1 MFPHDVDAHHGPI
14 PKTYKTH
21 FEDAGFEVEV
31 IPTQGPGAAMMRI
44 EALRRAILRSVSTYM
59 ALCRAVMDAEW
70 TRRSMVTS
78 SVDADVHTLSPSG
91 NSTDQ

>member
-1 MFPHDVDAHHGPI
+1 VLPDDGDAHHGPI

-59 ALCRAVMDAEW
+59 ALCRAVMDAGW
-70 TRRSMVTS
+70 TRRSMV
-78 SVDADVHTLSPSG
+78 DANVHTLSPSG
-91 NSTDQ
+91 NGTDQ